1 MSRSDVAARTW
12 QASIGGVLRAAG
24 DGATYQ
30 TVDPTTEEVLAA
42 VPQCTAAD
50 IDAAVAGAHDVQ
62 RDWAALAPRARAG
75 RVREFAAL
83 LRAHAAELAM
93 LDALDAGL
101 PVTAMKTD
109 VAFAAEYLEIM
120 CDLALGL
127 GGQTIPATGEH
138 LHYTVREPFGVVA
151 RIVPYNHPLF
161 FSAAKLAPPLVAGN
175 AVILKAPDQAP
186 LSALRIGELAQQ
198 VLPPGLVS
206 VVSGSGQVTG
216 RALVR
221 HPAIRRIGFIGS
233 GGTGRAIQRDAA
245 ETGVKEVSLELGG
258 KNAMIV
264 CSDADPLAAA
274 AGAVNGMNFATT
286 AGQSCGSTSRL
297 LVHESLAEEV
307 IKHVVA
313 GLEAITVGDP
323 ADGSTEMGPLIT
335 AGHRDRVAALIQA
348 ARDEGADLVTGGGR
362 PAAVTERG
370 YFLAPTVLA
379 GVAPDSTL
387 ATTEVF
393 GPVLAVLTFRDEAEA
408 VRIANAV
415 PFGLTG
421 AVWTADVRR
430 AHRLARSLEAG
441 YIWVNGSARHFWGVP
456 FGGVKDSGIGREES
470 LEELQSFT
478 TLKSVNVLL
487 G

>member
-1 MSRSDVAARTW
+1 M
-12 QASIGGVLRAAG
+12 
-24 DGATYQ
+24 
-30 TVDPTTEEVLAA
+30 
-42 VPQCTAAD
+42 
-50 IDAAVAGAHDVQ
+50 
-62 RDWAALAPRARAG
+62 
-75 RVREFAAL
+75 
-83 LRAHAAELAM
+83 
-93 LDALDAGL
+93 
-101 PVTAMKTD
+101 
-109 VAFAAEYLEIM
+109 
-120 CDLALGL
+120 
-127 GGQTIPATGEH
+127 
-138 LHYTVREPFGVVA
+138 
-151 RIVPYNHPLF
+151 
-161 FSAAKLAPPLVAGN
+161 
-175 AVILKAPDQAP
+175 
-186 LSALRIGELAQQ
+186 
-198 VLPPGLVS
+198 LPPGLVS
-206 VVSGSGQVTG
+206 VVSGSGPVTG

-221 HPAIRRIGFIGS
+221 HPAIKRIGFIGS
-233 GGTGRAIQRDAA
+233 GATGRAIQRDAA

-264 CSDADPLAAA
+264 FDDADPLAAA
-274 AGAVNGMNFATT
+274 AAAVNGMNFATT

-297 LVHESLAEEV
+297 LIHESLADEV

-323 ADGSTEMGPLIT
+323 ADANTEMGPLIT
-335 AGHRDRVAALIQA
+335 AAHRDRVAALIQA
-348 ARDEGADLVTGGGR
+348 ARDEGADLLTGGGR
-362 PAAVTERG
+362 PAAITERG

-408 VRIANAV
+408 LRIANAV

-421 AVWTADVRR
+421 AVWTSNVRR

>member
-1 MSRSDVAARTW
+1 
-12 QASIGGVLRAAG
+12 
-24 DGATYQ
+24 
-30 TVDPTTEEVLAA
+30 
-42 VPQCTAAD
+42 
-50 IDAAVAGAHDVQ
+50 
-62 RDWAALAPRARAG
+62 
-75 RVREFAAL
+75 
-83 LRAHAAELAM
+83 
-93 LDALDAGL
+93 
-101 PVTAMKTD
+101 MKTD
-109 VAFAAEYLEIM
+109 VAFAAEYIEIM

-127 GGQTIPATGEH
+127 GGQTIPATAEH

-335 AGHRDRVAALIQA
+335 AAHRDRVAALIQT
-348 ARDEGADLVTGGGR
+348 ARDEGADLLTGGSR

-421 AVWTADVRR
+421 AVWTSDVRR

>member
-50 IDAAVAGAHDVQ
+50 IDVAVAGAHAVQ

-83 LRAHAAELAM
+83 LRAHATELAA

-109 VAFAAEYLEIM
+109 VAYAAEYIEIM

-206 VVSGSGQVTG
+206 VVSGRGHLTG

-221 HPAIRRIGFIGS
+221 HAAIRRIGFIGS
-233 GGTGRAIQRDAA
+233 ADTGRAIQRDAA

-264 CSDADPLAAA
+264 FSDADPLAAA
-274 AGAVNGMNFATT
+274 AGAVSGMNFATT

-297 LVHESLAEEV
+297 LVHESLAEEI

-313 GLEAITVGDP
+313 GVEAITVGDP

-335 AGHRDRVAALIQA
+335 AAHRDRVAALIQT
-348 ARDEGADLVTGGGR
+348 ARDEGADLLTGGGR
-362 PAAVTERG
+362 PAAAERG

-408 VRIANAV
+408 VQIANAV
-415 PFGLTG
+415 PYGLTG
-421 AVWTADVRR
+421 AVWTSDVRR
-430 AHRLARSLEAG
+430 AHRLARNIEAG
-441 YIWVNGSARHFWGVP
+441 YVWVNGSARHFWGVP

-478 TLKSVNVLL
+478 TLKAVNVLL